1 MTGTVA
7 KADRAEAWTTPHK
20 RIFFATPQAFKND
33 AAKGTMSVTC
43 ASERH
48 LLLKRYGFSPAGVM
62 VSMSGLDEL
71 SRPRAAECLLVSI
84 SVRLL

>member
-1 MTGTVA
+1 
-7 KADRAEAWTTPHK
+7 
-20 RIFFATPQAFKND
+20 
-33 AAKGTMSVTC
+33 MSVTC
-43 ASERH
+43 ASERY
-48 LLLKRYGFSPAGVM
+48 LLQECYESSPAGVM